1 MTASIIDVSVWP
13 GRQAVIPGGV
23 SVPMI
28 TPEMAKTCVMDF
40 DGLRQFKS
48 ALGTGSMTVIDK
60 DQARSH
66 TRARA
71 RTHAHTRGRHIGAVT
86 IIDEDLPRRE
96 EGRGGGEGDRGGD
109 SLPQPPPPPLGRI

>member
-60 DQARSH
+60 DQARPRPPARIRA
-66 TRARA
+66 RARA
-71 RTHAHTRGRHIGAVT
+71 RTHTHA
-86 IIDEDLPRRE
+86 
-96 EGRGGGEGDRGGD
+96 GDI
-109 SLPQPPPPPLGRI
+109 SAP